1 MAELTGVPEEAL
13 RAFSQRRG
21 QVADYLEKR
30 GTAGF
35 RASRVAALATRER
48 KEEVDLPRLREEW
61 RARAAEHGLGR
72 AELAALL
79 ERRPHREPAGR
90 ELLEVA
96 RRLLGR
102 EGLTQKRSAFSEPEL
117 LMAWAEAHEQGV
129 AAERL

>member
-72 AELAALL
+72 AELP
-79 ERRPHREPAGR
+79 RSSSGGRIRSRPAGSYSR
-90 ELLEVA
+90 SPAACSDA
-96 RRLLGR
+96 R
-102 EGLTQKRSAFSEPEL
+102 A
-117 LMAWAEAHEQGV
+117 
-129 AAERL
+129 